1 MLWMRDAVPA
11 AVLLAGLAGPAAAQ
25 VAPPPPPKP
34 AAKAPARA
42 AVPLILQPA
51 NPNEDAVL
59 AQIEQQF
66 APQFRQ
72 LHRAELHF
80 LRTVADPTRQQYEK
94 IAADGAAA
102 VKAAAREY
110 AKVARGMAR
119 DGADP
124 RQALAAAVAKS
135 ARAHLTPD
143 QVAQYEKELDLRTT
157 ARKRMCLDNLVVLV
171 DSLVLLSAD
180 QRRQLAEVLAAN
192 WNNEWYQTMYFQ
204 YAGQYL
210 PPLPRD
216 KIRPLLT
223 DRQRAVWDAMA
234 QQEVRFGVNFQMNA
248 VEIEDEVW
256 ADPVPPAKG
265 GDKR

>member
-1 MLWMRDAVPA
+1 MA
-11 AVLLAGLAGPAAAQ
+11 AWIACLAGPAAAQ

-34 AAKAPARA
+34 APKPAARA

-51 NPNEDAVL
+51 NPNEDVIL

-66 APQFRQ
+66 VPQFRQ

-80 LRTVADPTRQQYEK
+80 LRVTADPTRQQYEK
-94 IAADGAAA
+94 VAADGEAA
-102 VKAAAREY
+102 VKAAAREC
-110 AKVARGMAR
+110 AKQARGMAR

-124 RQALAAAVAKS
+124 RQTLAAAVAKS

-143 QVAQYEKELDLRTT
+143 QFARYERELDLRTA

-171 DSLVLLSAD
+171 DALVLLSAD

-192 WNNEWYQTMYFQ
+192 WQNEWYQTMYFQ
-204 YAGQYL
+204 YGGQYL

-216 KIRPLLT
+216 KIRALLT
-223 DRQRAVWDAMA
+223 DRQRSVWDGMA
-234 QQEVRFGVNFQMNA
+234 HQEVRFGVNFQANG

-265 GDKR
+265 DDKR